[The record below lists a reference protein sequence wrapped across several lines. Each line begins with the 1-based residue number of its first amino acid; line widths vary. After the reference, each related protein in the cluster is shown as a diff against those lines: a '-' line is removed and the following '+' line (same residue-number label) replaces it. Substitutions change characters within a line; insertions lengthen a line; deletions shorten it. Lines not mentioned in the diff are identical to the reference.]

1 MAEITKDGLP
11 SLCSQLPPHAHRIPF
26 DGIDDTVNCLGEDV
40 VAGDICCVHSDG
52 LVYKTD
58 ATGDAPVADAAYH
71 GMAAQSL
78 SEGEPISLVWGERFS
93 YAANLTPG
101 EFLYPSG
108 TVAGGL
114 ANTRAYDGQMPVA
127 FAINETDIQLLPPNS
142 GLDTY
147 LQAAAANAAQALVAL
162 TDNTGGTANG
172 TLAAISVS
180 TPADL
185 AAQATINGIIRDNFA
200 DLAAKVN
207 AIIAALKA

>member
-1 MAEITKDGLP
+1 MAEITKSGLP
-11 SLCSQLPPHAHRIPF
+11 SLCSQLPPHSHRIPF
-26 DGIDDTVNCLGEDV
+26 DGITDEVNCLGEDV

-78 SEGEPISLVWGERFS
+78 SEGEPISLIWGERFS
-93 YAANLTPG
+93 YAADLTPG

-142 GLDTY
+142 GLDAY
-147 LQAAAANAAQALVAL
+147 NQAASAVAIEALVAL
-162 TDNTGGTANG
+162 TDSTGGTANN
-172 TLAAISVS
+172 TLVAIPAT

-185 AAQATINGIIRDNFA
+185 AAQGVINGNIRDNIA